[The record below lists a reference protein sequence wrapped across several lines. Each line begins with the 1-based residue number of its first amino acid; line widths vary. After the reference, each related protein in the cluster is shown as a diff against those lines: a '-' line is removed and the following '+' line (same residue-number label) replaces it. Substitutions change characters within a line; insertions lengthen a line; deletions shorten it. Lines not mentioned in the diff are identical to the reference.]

1 MRWALRILLFL
12 IAGACIAAGMY
23 GLHQWGQSNGYRRV
37 MDKAVAEGLAQRDF
51 NHHYTWRKP

>member
-1 MRWALRILLFL
+1 MRWALRVLLFVL
-12 IAGACIAAGMY
+12 SAACTFAGGY
-23 GLHQWGQSNGYRRV
+23 GLHQWGRSNGYRRV